1 MTNDIQEYIQQL
13 IRYPHPQL
21 EVIER
26 ESAGRNDIE
35 PNIGLQIASLLDL
48 LLRALKAKSALEF
61 GTCLGFSTV
70 ALANALQQ
78 NGGHLTAVEADPRMA
93 AETRRNLERA
103 GLSEVVSLIEADASR
118 IIQTID
124 GPFDFILQD
133 AFKPLY
139 PQMLDRCVELLRVG
153 GMLAADD
160 ALFPAMPIPER
171 YKPVIDE
178 YNRRV
183 FNHPRLASTI
193 LPIGDGLTLSLKIK

>member
-1 MTNDIQEYIQQL
+1 MNTDIQAYIQQL
-13 IRYPHPQL
+13 VQYPHPHL

-26 ESAGRNDIE
+26 ESAGRADIE

-48 LLRALKAKSALEF
+48 LVRIMQVKNALEF

-70 ALANALQQ
+70 VLANALQQ
-78 NGGHLTAVEADPRMA
+78 TGGRLTAVESNPRMA

-103 GLSEVVSLIEADASR
+103 GLSAVVNLVEADAARFIHSVN
-118 IIQTID
+118 
-124 GPFDFILQD
+124 GPYDLILQD

-139 PQMLDRCVELLRVG
+139 PQMLDRSIELLRVG
-153 GMLAADD
+153 GILAADD
-160 ALFPAMPIPER
+160 TLFPAMPIPER

-183 FNHPRLASTI
+183 FNHPDLVSTI
-193 LPIGDGLTLSLKIK
+193 LPIGDGLTLSLKIR